1 MTTPAYTPEQ
11 QRSGQRLMIL
21 EGLFS
26 RAMESV
32 TTGIILT
39 GFALALGASDAEIG
53 LIAAI
58 PFLAHLVHLPGV
70 VLLART
76 RDRRAVA
83 VTAAVAARA
92 TLLLIA
98 LIPFAMGGL
107 ELRPLHALIPLL
119 VVYSVFA
126 NVGGAAW
133 QVWVRDLVPRE
144 ELGRYFG
151 RRMAVLATV
160 GVVVTLAAGQ
170 FVSWWRRAFPE
181 RELEA
186 FGILFLVG
194 GLAGFVSAAI
204 VRRAPV
210 ALATPTQVHIRSM
223 LRRPISD
230 TNYRRVVIFLASW
243 GFAANFSLPFVA
255 VVLLGPLGYSV
266 GTVVAFSAFSTAVNV
281 LSLKVWAPVTDRF
294 GNKPVLA
301 MGASVFVL
309 AIATWAFTPKETG
322 WLVLAS
328 ATTTYGLL
336 GLGAGAI
343 DLASNGLILKLAPDE
358 DAPAYLATASVARSV
373 AAGVAPLLAGAAATL
388 LAGRAFVVRFAW
400 VDPAG
405 ERGITALQFVHY
417 DFLFLTSIAL
427 GLYAVHRLLGFEE
440 HGEAS
445 PGVVVRSLRH
455 DVGQFGGLAGL
466 RGFAHLAS
474 YIVEG
479 AYGLQR
485 TMDPRR
491 VRDAFDLDDDE
502 HGPRRPPP

>member
-1 MTTPAYTPEQ
+1 A
-11 QRSGQRLMIL
+11 

-26 RAMESV
+26 RAMEAA
-32 TTGIILT
+32 TTGVILV

-76 RDRRAVA
+76 RDRRAIA
-83 VTAAVAARA
+83 VGAAVAARA
-92 TLLLIA
+92 TLFVVAA
-98 LIPFAMGGL
+98 LPFFVGGL
-107 ELRPLHALIPLL
+107 ALRPLHALIPLL

-126 NVGGAAW
+126 NLGGAAW

-144 ELGRYFG
+144 EMGRYFG
-151 RRMAVLATV
+151 RRMAVLSTV

-181 RELEA
+181 RELMA
-186 FGILFLVG
+186 FGVLFFFG
-194 GLAGFVSAAI
+194 GIAGLVSAAI

-210 ALATPTQVHIRSM
+210 VLREPNEVHVGSM
-223 LRRPISD
+223 LRRPIRD
-230 TNYRRVVIFLASW
+230 VNYRRVVVFLASW

-255 VVLLGPLGYSV
+255 VVLLGPLGYGV

-294 GNKPVLA
+294 GNKPVLS

-309 AIATWAFTPKETG
+309 AIALWAFTPKEAG

-328 ATTTYGLL
+328 AATTYGLL
-336 GLGAGAI
+336 GLGAGAL

-373 AAGVAPLLAGAAATL
+373 AAGVAPLIAGAVATL
-388 LAGRAFVVRFAW
+388 LAGRAFVVRLAW
-400 VDPAG
+400 VQPSG
-405 ERGITALQFVHY
+405 ERGITAVQFVHY
-417 DFLFLTSIAL
+417 DFLFLTSIVL
-427 GLYAVHRLLGFEE
+427 GLYAVHRLLGFVEQ
-440 HGEAS
+440 GEAS

-455 DVGQFGGLAGL
+455 DVGQYGGVAGL

-474 YIVEG
+474 YVVEG

-491 VRDAFDLDDDE
+491 VREAFDLEDDDDDDE
-502 HGPRRPPP
+502 PPPRPP